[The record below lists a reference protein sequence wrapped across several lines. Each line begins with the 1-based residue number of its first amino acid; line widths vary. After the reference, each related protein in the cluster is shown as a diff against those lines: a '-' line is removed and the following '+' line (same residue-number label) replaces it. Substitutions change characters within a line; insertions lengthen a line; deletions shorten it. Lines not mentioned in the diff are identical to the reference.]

1 MRTRLY
7 WSKCTL
13 KRSESEPVDTFW
25 VEATNFEAKQ
35 LIFPHC
41 SARQIESSLAYALR
55 DHELSY
61 LFSNPA
67 LAYCFLVAQDLSSIE
82 PFAVYY
88 PFSPMWDAYSPFRSI
103 EENQLASLEDLKT
116 IIPIV
121 INTKTQPTKSTLLVS
136 QTHLKIEIDRNLELN
151 CQKMNQ
157 LL

>member
-25 VEATNFEAKQ
+25 VEANNFEAKK
-35 LIFPHC
+35 LIFPYC

-55 DHELSY
+55 DHELSS
-61 LFSNPA
+61 LFSDPA

-88 PFSPMWDAYSPFRSI
+88 PFSPMWDASSPFQSI
-103 EENQLASLEDLKT
+103 EEHQLSSLEDLKT
-116 IIPIV
+116 IIPIM
-121 INTKTQPTKSTLLVS
+121 INTKTEPTKSTLIVS
-136 QTHLKIEIDRNLELN
+136 QKPLKIEIDKNLELN
-151 CQKMNQ
+151 YQKINQ

>member
-25 VEATNFEAKQ
+25 VEANNSEAKQ
-35 LIFPHC
+35 LIFPYC

-55 DHELSY
+55 DHELSL
-61 LFSNPA
+61 LFSDPA

-88 PFSPMWDAYSPFRSI
+88 PFSPMWDARSPFQSI
-103 EENQLASLEDLKT
+103 EENQLSSLEDLKAIT
-116 IIPIV
+116 PIV
-121 INTKTQPTKSTLLVS
+121 INTKIEPTKSTVRVS
-136 QTHLKIEIDRNLELN
+136 QTPLKIEIDKTAELN
-151 CQKMNQ
+151 YQEVNQ

>member
-25 VEATNFEAKQ
+25 VEANNSEAKE
-35 LIFPHC
+35 LIFPYC
-41 SARQIESSLAYALR
+41 SARQIESSLSYALR
-55 DHELSY
+55 DHELSC
-61 LFSNPA
+61 LFSDPA

-88 PFSPMWDAYSPFRSI
+88 PFSPMWDARSPFQSI
-103 EENQLASLEDLKT
+103 EENQLSSLEDLKT
-116 IIPIV
+116 ITPIA
-121 INTKTQPTKSTLLVS
+121 IKTKSQPTKSTLLMS
-136 QTHLKIEIDRNLELN
+136 QTPLKIEIDRNSQLN